1 MARDVRIET
10 RLLITNEATDSDK
23 GDLAPRPD
31 ALEVPLARLQILSRA
46 VFVVEGGLLLFL
58 RDCSRRMGEEQPP
71 RAAQGGLANGSGLG
85 SYLRVPHERG
95 DVEARRSRGH
105 VRRSEDEWWI
115 MIT

>member
-46 VFVVEGGLLLFL
+46 VFVVEGGLLL
-58 RDCSRRMGEEQPP
+58 DCRR
-71 RAAQGGLANGSGLG
+71 GGIMVLLLG
-85 SYLRVPHERG
+85 QNLSP
-95 DVEARRSRGH
+95 
-105 VRRSEDEWWI
+105 
-115 MIT
+115 